1 MRNSAEVDVVADNV
15 VEAVATQKIWTIG
28 EMQRRLQN
36 LYALMDEKSL
46 DAVILTTLH
55 NVLYYTGF
63 FCPPYG
69 RLHSAVIPRNGEPAL
84 IVSTIEDVRPQYC
97 CYYEDIRTFHDWEMS
112 PLDNNVRLFDE
123 VLRDNGIQS
132 GRIGIEEDAVSV
144 ALMRMIDA
152 RLKGF
157 SFEDVAFATMRQR
170 LIKSEEEIALI
181 RHGVQ
186 ICEVGGY
193 AAIEALK
200 PGVSET
206 QVARAANSAIEDELG
221 KRFPDIEVDNL
232 NMCWLQS
239 GPYRSR
245 VGHIMNSHRTVRKGE
260 MLSLNPYA
268 IIGGY
273 YHVLERSLYWGHI
286 PDADLEIFKSSVRAH
301 HAGLKALRAGV
312 KCSDIDKAVNP
323 VYEEAGLLDGRSFGT
338 GHSLGIMSIWFG
350 REEGGELR
358 QYNDAVLEENMV
370 VTMEPMVNVEGMGG
384 FRHHDICRITK
395 DGIDNLNSFPRG
407 VLLVRDD
414 GKLEEIW
421 SPE

>member
-1 MRNSAEVDVVADNV
+1 MNKSAEADVVADSAD
-15 VEAVATQKIWTIG
+15 ETVATQKIWTIG

-69 RLHSAVIPRNGEPAL
+69 RLHSAVIPRKGEPAL

-123 VLRDNGIQS
+123 VLRDNSIHS
-132 GRIGIEEDAVSV
+132 GQLGIEEDAVSV
-144 ALMRMIDA
+144 ALMRTLDE
-152 RLKGF
+152 RLGGF
-157 SFEDVAFATMRQR
+157 SFVDIAYDTMRQR

-181 RHGVQ
+181 RQGAEV
-186 ICEVGGY
+186 CEVGGY
-193 AAIEALK
+193 AAIEALR

-206 QVARAANSAIEDELG
+206 QVARAANSAIEEELG

-245 VGHIMNSHRTVRKGE
+245 VGHIMNSHRAVRKGE

-286 PDADLEIFKSSVRAH
+286 PDEAVEIFKTNVRAH
-301 HAGLKALRAGV
+301 HAGLNALRAGV

-323 VYEEAGLLDGRSFGT
+323 IYEEAGLFAGRSFGT
-338 GHSLGIMSIWFG
+338 GHSVGIMSIWFG

-370 VTMEPMVNVEGMGG
+370 VTMEPMVNVEGLGG
-384 FRHHDICRITK
+384 FRHHDICRITA

-407 VLLVRDD
+407 VCLTSAPMEQIS
-414 GKLEEIW
+414 GI
-421 SPE
+421 S